1 MHESLPGG
9 EVHISPHYSRSALSI
24 TGEGASE
31 EIAEELCALF
41 EKRTRL
47 VDKEE
52 KNKTIQIF

>member
-1 MHESLPGG
+1 MHVSLPGG
-9 EVHISPHYSRSALSI
+9 QVHISPHYSRSALSI

-52 KNKTIQIF
+52 KK